1 MKNSPAL
8 DSVLAPLAPVFR
20 RQIDILLDL
29 RENALHAK
37 NASAC
42 IASYFDLLQ
51 TVPPSSRQELRS
63 LKTWLEENIHI
74 LARDAQGNPLETLPL
89 SLHGTN
95 LDNYCQ
101 SIITDFQED
110 RVYQTPAISI
120 TFLYKD

>member
-1 MKNSPAL
+1 MKNFPAL
-8 DSVLAPLAPVFR
+8 DTVLAPLAPVFR
-20 RQIDILLDL
+20 GQIDILLDL

-37 NASAC
+37 NAGAC

-51 TVPPSSRQELRS
+51 SATPLNRQELRS
-63 LKTWLEENIHI
+63 LKNWLEDNIHI

-89 SLHGTN
+89 SLHGSS
-95 LDNYCQ
+95 LENYCQ